1 MLDEVNE
8 LMKKAEEKLRAA
20 EYLLEGGYYSDA
32 ISRAYY
38 AMYFAARALL
48 ALKKIYPKTHR
59 GLIAKFG
66 LEYVNKGII
75 DSYYAKALAYGEE
88 KREVA
93 DYGILISFTREEA
106 EDVIEDARNFLKKI
120 EELLTRL

>member
-1 MLDEVNE
+1 VN
-8 LMKKAEEKLRAA
+8 
-20 EYLLEGGYYSDA
+20 
-32 ISRAYY
+32 
-38 AMYFAARALL
+38 
-48 ALKKIYPKTHR
+48 R
-59 GLIAKFG
+59 GI
-66 LEYVNKGII
+66 V

-106 EDVIEDARNFLKKI
+106 EEVIEHARKFMEKV